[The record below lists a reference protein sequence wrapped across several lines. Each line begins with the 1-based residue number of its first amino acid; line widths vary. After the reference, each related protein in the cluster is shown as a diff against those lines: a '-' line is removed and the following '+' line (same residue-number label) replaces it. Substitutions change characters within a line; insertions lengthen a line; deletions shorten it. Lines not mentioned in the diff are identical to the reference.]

1 MRRASRGDF
10 FESPLLLLAKGFV
23 EFNMH
28 LDAGKNSVFVFLRV
42 KPDLNLPHVPSF
54 PLRIHAQ
61 GDTDSR
67 PQRPQE

>member
-1 MRRASRGDF
+1 MRRASGGDF
-10 FESPLLLLAKGFV
+10 FESPLFLLAKGFV

-28 LDAGKNSVFVFLRV
+28 LDAGKDSVFIFLRV
-42 KPDLNLPHVPSF
+42 KPDLNQPHVPSF

-67 PQRPQE
+67 PQRSQE